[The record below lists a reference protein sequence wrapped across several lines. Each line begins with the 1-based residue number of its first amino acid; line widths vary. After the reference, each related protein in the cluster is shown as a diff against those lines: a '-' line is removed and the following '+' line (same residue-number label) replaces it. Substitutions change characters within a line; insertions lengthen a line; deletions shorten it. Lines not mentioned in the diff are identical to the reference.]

1 MGGVNNVKAA
11 LLIAVM
17 MTTAAAGNDLPAK
30 LEELAQAHEG
40 NVAAVVQKL
49 GEPVV
54 FSRNADIAMPT
65 ASLIKFPVMV
75 EAYYQ
80 FQEGKVRRSDLVM
93 LQKDDMVP
101 GAGVLTPHFSPGAT
115 MTLRDAIRLM
125 IAYSDNTATN
135 LVLDHIGIRP
145 VNERMVSLGLI
156 ETKINS
162 KVYKRSSSSVDLAR
176 SEKFG
181 LGSTTPNEMLKLLIM
196 LHDSKMISPDVCKE
210 MTEHMLKCEDLDK
223 FPRFLPGT
231 TRFAMKTGS
240 VSDARTIAG
249 LLSVLKAG
257 TDAKKPEHHF
267 VAVCIMTSNNKDKR
281 YGADSAGDTLIARMI
296 KEVHDH
302 FAK

>member
-1 MGGVNNVKAA
+1 MKAA

-17 MTTAAAGNDLPAK
+17 ITTAAAGNNLPAK
-30 LEELAQAHEG
+30 LEELAKAHEG

-54 FSRNADIAMPT
+54 FARDADVPMPT

-75 EAYYQ
+75 EAYFQ
-80 FQEGKVRRSDLVM
+80 FHKGMVKRSDLVS

-196 LHDSKMISPDVCKE
+196 LHDNRLISPEVCKE

-223 FPRFLPGT
+223 FPRFLPAT

-249 LLSVLKAG
+249 LLSVPKAG

>member
-1 MGGVNNVKAA
+1 MKTA
-11 LLIAVM
+11 LLAAAMI
-17 MTTAAAGNDLPAK
+17 TAAASGDDLPAK
-30 LEELAQAHEG
+30 LEELAKAHEG

-49 GEPVV
+49 GETVI
-54 FSRNADIAMPT
+54 FARDADVPMPT

-75 EAYYQ
+75 EAYFQ
-80 FQEGKVRRSDLVM
+80 FHEGKVKRCDLVM

-115 MTLRDAIRLM
+115 MSLRDAIRLM

-145 VNERMVSLGLI
+145 VNDRMVRLGLI

-162 KVYKRSSSSVDLAR
+162 KVYKRSSSSVDLTR

-196 LHDSKMISPDVCKE
+196 LHDNRLISPNVCKE

-223 FPRFLPGT
+223 FPRFVPGT

-249 LLSVLKAG
+249 LLSVPKAG
-257 TDAKKPEHHF
+257 TDAKKPDHHT

-281 YGADSAGDTLIARMI
+281 YGADSAGDTLIAKML
-296 KEVHDH
+296 KEIYDH
-302 FAK
+302 FSK